1 MRFNAVIFIVAL
13 VLFVGS
19 FSLFTVDERERAIK
33 FKLGEIVRSDYKPGL
48 YWQTPFINNVKKFDG
63 RIQTLDAQPTRY
75 LTAEKKN
82 VIVDSF
88 VKWRIGDLEK
98 FYVANNGGLIEN
110 ANANLFPIVNENLRE
125 EFGKRTIKEVV
136 SGERTEVMNIL
147 TTSTKDQATKYG
159 IDVIDVRIKRVDL
172 PSDVSGSVY
181 DRMRAERDR
190 VAKELRARGRAEAE
204 RIRAEAD
211 RQYTVMLAEAYRD
224 AEASRGEGDARAAE
238 LYANAYNKDREFYSL
253 YRSLNA
259 YKSSFSNKNDVIL
272 LEPDA
277 DFFKYFNSPKAKK

>member
-1 MRFNAVIFIVAL
+1 MRLNGIIIIIAI
-13 VLFVGS
+13 VLFIGS
-19 FSLFTVDERERAIK
+19 FAVFTVDERERAIK
-33 FKLGEIVRSDYKPGL
+33 FRLGEIVKTDYKPGL
-48 YWQTPFINNVKKFDG
+48 YFQTPFINNVKKFDS

-88 VKWRIGDLEK
+88 VKWKIGDLEK
-98 FYVANNGGLIEN
+98 FYVTTGGFIETANS
-110 ANANLFPIVNENLRE
+110 NLFPIVNENLRS

-147 TTSTKDQATKYG
+147 TNSTKEQAQKYG
-159 IDVIDVRIKRVDL
+159 IEVIDVRIKRVDL
-172 PSDVSGSVY
+172 PNDVSGSVY

-211 RQYTVMLAEAYRD
+211 RQYTVMLAEAYRV
-224 AEASRGEGDARAAE
+224 AETTRGEGDARAAE
-238 LYANAYNKDREFYSL
+238 LYAKAYNKNREFYSL

-277 DFFKYFNSPKAKK
+277 DFFKYFNSPRAK

>member
-1 MRFNAVIFIVAL
+1 MLRSNGFIILLLVVGFVIYNALFI
-13 VLFVGS
+13 
-19 FSLFTVDERERAIK
+19 VDERERAIK
-33 FKLGEIVRSDYKPGL
+33 FKLGEIVRVDYTPGL
-48 YWQTPFINNVKKFDG
+48 HWQTPFVNNVKKFDA

-98 FYVANNGGLIEN
+98 FYVTTGGLIDT
-110 ANANLFPIVNENLRE
+110 ANSNLFPIVNENLRE

-136 SGERTEVMNIL
+136 SGERAEVMSIL
-147 TTSTKDQATKYG
+147 TKNTKEQATKYG

-172 PSDVSGSVY
+172 PSDVSDSVY

-211 RQYTVMLAEAYRD
+211 REYTVMLAEAYRE
-224 AEASRGEGDARAAE
+224 AEATRGEGDARATE
-238 LYANAYNKDREFYSL
+238 LYAKAYNKDREFYSL

-259 YKSSFSNKNDVIL
+259 YREAFANKNDVIL

-277 DFFKYFNSPKAKK
+277 DFFKYFNSPKGK